1 MRLKQNRLTEYQHR
15 KAILARDSEGGSYTE
30 YGPAETITAEMWTG
44 GGKMQ
49 AEMYGNRL
57 PNIRN
62 LRLQGKY
69 KEVPGMNGKVSYQ
82 LDNGPEIAAGD
93 GICIYAAVDQEPD
106 YQIVSI
112 YPYTYLTLEVEKR

>member
-1 MRLKQNRLTEYQHR
+1 
-15 KAILARDSEGGSYTE
+15 
-30 YGPAETITAEMWTG
+30 
-44 GGKMQ
+44 MQ

-106 YQIVSI
+106 YQIVAI

>member
-1 MRLKQNRLTEYQHR
+1 MRLKQNRLAEYQHR
-15 KAILARDSEGGSYTE
+15 KAILARDSEGGSYIE
-30 YGPAETITAEMWTG
+30 YGPAETITAEMWIG
-44 GGKMQ
+44 GGKIQ
-49 AEMYGNRL
+49 TEMYGNRL

-62 LRLQGKY
+62 LRLQEKY

-82 LDNGPEIAAGD
+82 LDNGSEIAAGD

-106 YQIVSI
+106 YQIVAI